1 MKLVTYRSGE
11 APYVG
16 AGVGN
21 GTRIFDLARA
31 ANADGGEA
39 GIFRTMLDLI
49 DAGPGG
55 LDAAANLFGCY
66 AEETDLTVPHQS
78 IVLEAPLPRPEE
90 RIGRQGLEGE

>member
-1 MKLVTYRSGE
+1 MKLATYRSGE

-21 GTRIFDLARA
+21 GTRILDLARA

-39 GIFRTMLDLI
+39 GTFRTMLDLI